1 MKISMSQFPASTASE
16 KETTASFA
24 ISDKENELENDLAD
38 ARAHRNLSRAFST
51 PEELFEELGID
62 AKSISK
68 PI

>member
-24 ISDKENELENDLAD
+24 ISDKENDLAD